1 MCSARFSRLLLL
13 HLEAARGKDVTSA
26 CFSTANVLTS
36 CHPPQRALPGR
47 LQFSSGC
54 TKHHLFH
61 IQSVGGT
68 VSASEDPYRAA
79 RTSSSVTQASIWDT
93 SASRRSRVVHEI
105 DIMHR
110 IQLHGVAAGSACTFG
125 HASGMGG
132 VGSCG
137 GKRWHAAHAEKPS
150 PSVPVGIEKEPLV
163 PYDSDENSASGPGL
177 APFIPPSIEKLI
189 NVIMRHGKKI

>member
-1 MCSARFSRLLLL
+1 MLVFNSLRCSVSACTEYISMCSARFSRLLLL

-125 HASGMGG
+125 HASGMGRRG
-132 VGSCG
+132 QLWWEEMACCPCREAISLC
-137 GKRWHAAHAEKPS
+137 
-150 PSVPVGIEKEPLV
+150 
-163 PYDSDENSASGPGL
+163 AS
-177 APFIPPSIEKLI
+177 
-189 NVIMRHGKKI
+189 RHRERALSTV